1 MTRQMART
9 DYPRAGLTRRGIVDL
24 GHERRRLLV
33 LWLAVAVAPLAV
45 VPGGFTRFVF
55 AKLLVL
61 AVAVSLGAYLRPQG
75 RLPRPV
81 VAAVV
86 VAGLVVTAAALAGDT
101 PLASLVG
108 RWPRYEG
115 LPVLGLYAAALWLGA
130 RTVGRGL
137 ARTIQVS
144 HALGAMSLVLCLVSV
159 LEALG
164 SSPLGDS
171 TVDRPGALLGNATDQ
186 GVVAMMAALAIA
198 GALTRHR
205 DSFLLVSLVAALS
218 TVALSGSRLALLV
231 TAVGLLVVGT
241 PNGRRWMAP
250 ALGAVAGLVA
260 MALVVPDTR
269 RRLPDLA
276 TAEARLTQWRL
287 TFDLVADHPWLGVG
301 PSRYVD
307 AFGRY
312 EDAEWVRFTGAGTL
326 ADSPHNLAL
335 QAAVAGG
342 VPLLVVLVAFAA
354 VMVRTARRSLTNH
367 PESLVLL
374 VPVAGYAV
382 SLVGNFTVAGPT
394 CLAAFLLGA
403 AVAEPAPSHAPR
415 WHRHPIAAVAVVATV
430 AMAAGCLADNRLAD
444 GVDQVSAGSL
454 AEASTSIDAA
464 RSYQPLDG
472 DISMLAS
479 QALAARAD
487 AGDQDA
493 AAPAV
498 ELARQSLDRTP
509 DTYASL
515 LSLGVAHRA
524 AGDFEGSL
532 VALDRLVELFPFRAD
547 AYRQR
552 AVTRRLLGDV
562 DGARAD
568 EAHARDLR

>member
-1 MTRQMART
+1 
-9 DYPRAGLTRRGIVDL
+9 VDL

-45 VPGGFTRFVF
+45 VPGGLTRFVF
-55 AKLLVL
+55 AKLLVV
-61 AVAVSLGAYLRPQG
+61 AVAVVLGAYLRPQG
-75 RLPRPV
+75 RLPQPV
-81 VAAVV
+81 VATVV
-86 VAGLVVTAAALAGDT
+86 LAGLVVTAAAMAGDT
-101 PLASLVG
+101 PVASLVG

-115 LPVLGLYAAALWLGA
+115 LPVLGLYVAALWLGA

-137 ARTIQVS
+137 ARAIHVA
-144 HALGAMSLVLCLVSV
+144 HAIGAMSLVLCLVSV

-186 GVVAMMAALAIA
+186 GVVAMMAALVIA
-198 GALTRHR
+198 GALIRHR
-205 DSFLLVSLVAALS
+205 DSFLLVSLVAALA
-218 TVALSGSRLALLV
+218 TVALSGSRVALLV
-231 TAVGLLVVGT
+231 TAVGLLVIGT
-241 PNGRRWMAP
+241 PNGRRRMAP
-250 ALGAVAGLVA
+250 ALGAAAALVA
-260 MALVVPDTR
+260 MALAVPDTR
-269 RRLPDLA
+269 RRLPDLS

-287 TFDLVADHPWLGVG
+287 TLDLVADHLWLGVG

-312 EDAEWVRFTGAGTL
+312 EDASWVRFTGAGTL

-342 VPLLVVLVAFAA
+342 VPLLLTLAVFAVAVVRA
-354 VMVRTARRSLTNH
+354 ARRTVAIH
-367 PESLVLL
+367 PEAWVLL
-374 VPVAGYAV
+374 VPVLAYGV
-382 SLVGNFTVAGPT
+382 SLAGNFTVAGPT

-403 AVAEPAPSHAPR
+403 AVAEPAPDPEAGWR
-415 WHRHPIAAVAVVATV
+415 RHPVAAVGVVASV
-430 AMAAGCLADNRLAD
+430 VMAAGCLADNRLAD
-444 GVDQVSAGSL
+444 GVDQASTGSL
-454 AEASTSIDAA
+454 VDATSSIDAA
-464 RSYQPLDG
+464 RSYHPLDG

-487 AGDQDA
+487 AGDRDA

-509 DTYASL
+509 GTYASL
-515 LSLGVAHRA
+515 LSLGVASRA
-524 AGDFEGSL
+524 VGDAVGSL

-552 AVTRRLLGDV
+552 ATTRQVLGDV

>member
-1 MTRQMART
+1 
-9 DYPRAGLTRRGIVDL
+9 VDL

-33 LWLAVAVAPLAV
+33 LWLAVAAAPLAV
-45 VPGGFTRFVF
+45 VPGGLTRFVF

-61 AVAVSLGAYLRPQG
+61 ALALVLGAYLLPQG
-75 RLPRPV
+75 RLPRS
-81 VAAVV
+81 VV
-86 VAGLVVTAAALAGDT
+86 VALAAGGLVFVAAALAGDT
-101 PLASLVG
+101 PVASLVG

-115 LPVLGLYAAALWLGA
+115 LPVLGLYVGALWLGA
-130 RTVGRGL
+130 RVVGRGL
-137 ARTIQVS
+137 ARTIHVA
-144 HALGAMSLVLCLVSV
+144 HALGAMSLVLCLFSV
-159 LEALG
+159 LEKVG
-164 SSPLGDS
+164 SSPLGPSDLA
-171 TVDRPGALLGNATDQ
+171 RPGSLLGNATDQ
-186 GVVAMMAALAIA
+186 GIVAAMAALAVA

-218 TVALSGSRLALLV
+218 TVALSGSRLALFI
-231 TAVGLLVVGT
+231 TA
-241 PNGRRWMAP
+241 
-250 ALGAVAGLVA
+250 AGLVA
-260 MALVVPDTR
+260 TGLMSEKRRVAPSLAAVVGLVVVALAVPETR

-276 TAEARLTQWRL
+276 TAEARLIQWRL

-354 VMVRTARRSLTNH
+354 VMVRAARRSLTNH

-403 AVAEPAPSHAPR
+403 AVAEPAPSHVPR
-415 WHRHPIAAVAVVATV
+415 WHRHPVAAVAVVATV

-454 AEASTSIDAA
+454 AEATTSIDAA

-472 DISMLAS
+472 DISMLAA
-479 QALAARAD
+479 QAMTARAA
-487 AGDQDA
+487 AGDPLA

-498 ELARQSLDRTP
+498 ELARHSLDRTP

-515 LSLGVAHRA
+515 LSLGVASRT
-524 AGDFEGSL
+524 AGDADGSL
-532 VALDRLVELFPFRAD
+532 AALDRLVELFPFRAD